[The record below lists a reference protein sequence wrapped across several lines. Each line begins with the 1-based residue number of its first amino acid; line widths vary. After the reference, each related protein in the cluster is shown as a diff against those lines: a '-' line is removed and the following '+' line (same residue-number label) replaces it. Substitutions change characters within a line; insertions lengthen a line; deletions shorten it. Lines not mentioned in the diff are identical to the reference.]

1 MTRYPISRSTFPG
14 ILLCLVISACGGGG
28 PAPVTPAPPP
38 PPPFGFTSD
47 NAAASSQVTLDQV
60 ERAYDWAQHA
70 VEAAGYAAYG
80 VVERFALF
88 CGDDSPNAA
97 TVSAMDDN
105 DADGAISQG
114 DAIRVRLENCD
125 SATSEL
131 GLEISSVKVV
141 DRAPASLVGTV
152 TISIAASADSQ
163 AASIGRYTGSYN
175 LNYTIND
182 DGSTLSLTDIEASTV
197 RDSMTDRLQSGRLVE
212 TISDLEFSVE
222 FAGRLESEELDGSF
236 DFDTTTAF
244 GGDRGSFPTAGE
256 LLLTA
261 TNSTTRIRPSADPE
275 LDEHADHQVDPV
287 GTGQYSD
294 AVSVR
299 WLDWISGSVFSWYPL
314 IREMSI
320 EPRIPF
326 AWESL
331 RANYWLY
338 NPRGGSLSLTYEWV
352 VNGAVLAGYFGGL
365 LPPGNTSKGDTVE
378 LRLTASAAGNTMT
391 RTFRVTVRN
400 SPPNLEA
407 MLSPEFP
414 ETTDDIA
421 LSFRASDEDGDP
433 VETNIQWSINGSVV
447 SDIESATLPSAR
459 YRKGDVIGVLIT
471 ANDGEAET
479 SREMEATIQDAI
491 PVIRVS
497 SAPDSVNFGET
508 ITFDAAASD
517 ADGDDLAEFQFGL
530 DYGPVGMT
538 VDPVNGRVEWD
549 ARLPMFDREMDIGW
563 RIGSSN
569 SPAESVSG
577 VLRVV
582 DPDRQ
587 YPFMVSGFSGRPLRI
602 ADLDSDGDEEMLL
615 LNESGHVYLLE
626 WDGQDYRQAW
636 AHPFANDEEVGF
648 SSLTTGDIDGDGHQE
663 IFLAGGGPHVGDDS
677 MIRLAGSD
685 RRVEDTAT
693 VPRLVEYTRLEFAD
707 LDNDG
712 SFELVYMADANPHFH
727 TSIVVLSAD
736 DLTVLWESPPDYLG
750 RDVEVG
756 NVDDDPSLEIIAA
769 GGHVFDGATYEHE
782 WSHESALSASNAL
795 NADTS
800 RSLLVGD
807 MDGDGIEE
815 LLGKLDHDDREAGVE
830 VYSVANG
837 KAIGMAG
844 PLPAALFDPRTVRP
858 HVADIDN
865 DGVTEILGSSY
876 PDFNAAA
883 YRYAESTDS
892 FERVFHSEVNSV
904 FAVPLGVGDVDG
916 DGVKELVLSG
926 RDEHFDGNPDGIGAY
941 VVAAFSPEFEV
952 EWTQSDRRDFRGGF
966 AGGRPVTR
974 ADSSASELL
983 FVLSGGRLDHGG
995 YNPRA
1000 AYLSPLTGEL
1010 SIGPRVDRG
1019 QPPNPFD
1026 VSPFDRWRVTGA
1038 SIVDYDKDGSV
1049 ELFLSLLEDN
1059 GRLMVIDPLQERVE
1073 WAREPYGR
1081 DFVDS
1086 IDLNGDG
1093 FEDLLTTAG
1102 AYDIVND
1109 ATIWEPYPD
1118 SPGHWVDLVACGD
1131 LDGDGIAEF
1140 VTVDGGIVFLYSRAS
1155 PDDEFTRSEAPRS
1168 LYENTILVSDLVI
1181 SDSDGDG
1188 LAEILLLE
1196 GAYLDLRRYDSNFGL
1211 LGSFETIEEKVHDR
1225 PDRIFPLPGG
1235 GGRAQVL
1242 VSFLRDNRGQASR
1255 LVAYDAATGH
1265 EIWESPWL
1273 FGRVLR
1279 NSVHYFE
1286 HLGEP
1291 RLAIGTSEAMY
1302 VTR

>member
-1 MTRYPISRSTFPG
+1 M
-14 ILLCLVISACGGGG
+14 
-28 PAPVTPAPPP
+28 
-38 PPPFGFTSD
+38 
-47 NAAASSQVTLDQV
+47 TLDLI
-60 ERAYDWAQHA
+60 EHAYDRARYA
-70 VEAAGYAAYG
+70 VEAADRAAG
-80 VVERFALF
+80 GLLEQFTVVCDANSS
-88 CGDDSPNAA
+88 GAA
-97 TVSAMDDN
+97 TLASTDDN
-105 DADGAISQG
+105 DASDDLTEG
-114 DAIRVRLENCD
+114 DAIQVRLEDCGD
-125 SATSEL
+125 TTSEFS
-131 GLEISSVKVV
+131 LEVGSIQTLNLVPLSLSGSVTFSTTASPESDSS
-141 DRAPASLVGTV
+141 S
-152 TISIAASADSQ
+152 AAE
-163 AASIGRYTGSYN
+163 YTGSYS
-175 LNYTIND
+175 LEYTRSGD
-182 DGSTLSLTDIEASTV
+182 DTTLSLTNIEASRV
-197 RDSMTDRLQSGRLVE
+197 MGGMTDRVESGRLQE
-212 TISDLEFSVE
+212 SITGLDYSVE
-222 FAGRLESEELDGSF
+222 FAGRVESDELGGAF
-236 DFDTTTAF
+236 DFETGTAF
-244 GGDRGSFPTAGE
+244 GGSLGSFPTAGE
-256 LLLTA
+256 LTLTA
-261 TNSTTRIRPSADPE
+261 TNSAARVTPSSSAD
-275 LDEHADHQVDPV
+275 LDEHANHQVDSG
-287 GTGQYSD
+287 GTGEYSD

-299 WLDWISGSVFSWYPL
+299 WLDWISGSLFRWYPL
-314 IREMSI
+314 IRGLSI
-320 EPRIPF
+320 MPRNPGTLQ
-326 AWESL
+326 SL
-331 RANYWLY
+331 RVVFRTYA
-338 NPRGGSLSLTYEWV
+338 PQGEHVSTTYEWL
-352 VNGAVLAGYFGGL
+352 VNGSVQVDRTSDY
-365 LPPGNTSKGDTVE
+365 LPFDDTSKGDAVE
-378 LRLTASAAGNTMT
+378 VRVTASTGENSLT
-391 RTFRVTVRN
+391 RETSVTIRN
-400 SPPNLEA
+400 IPPDVQA
-407 MLSPEFP
+407 SLSPELP
-414 ETTDDIA
+414 DTRNDIA
-421 LSFRASDEDGDP
+421 LSFRVGDVDGDE
-433 VETNIQWSINGSVV
+433 VETNVQWSINGNVV
-447 SDIESATLPSAR
+447 TDLDAATLPADRHS
-459 YRKGDVIGVLIT
+459 KNDVIRALIT
-471 ANDGEAET
+471 ASDGEAET
-479 SREMEATIQDAI
+479 STEVEVTIQDAI
-491 PVIRVS
+491 AVVGVS
-497 SAPDSVNFGET
+497 SIPGSVTHGEG
-508 ITFDAAASD
+508 IQFDASVSD
-517 ADGDDLAEFQFGL
+517 ADGDDLGSFRFGL
-530 DYGPVGMT
+530 DYGPAGMT
-538 VDPVNGRVEWD
+538 VDPVSGSVEWD
-549 ARLPMFDREMDIGW
+549 ARVPMFDREMDIGW

-569 SPAESVSG
+569 SPAEPVSG

-587 YPFMVSGFSGRPLRI
+587 YPFMVSGFSGTPLRI

-626 WDGQDYRQAW
+626 WDGQDYRQTW

-648 SSLTTGDIDGDGHQE
+648 GSLTTGDIDGDGHQE
-663 IFLAGGGPHVGDDS
+663 IFLAGRGPHVGDDA

-693 VPRLVEYTRLEFAD
+693 VPRLVEYTRLELAD
-707 LDNDG
+707 LDDDG

-830 VYSVANG
+830 VYSIANG

-844 PLPAALFDPRTVRP
+844 PLPTALFDPRTVRP

-865 DGVTEILGSSY
+865 DGVTELLGSSY

-941 VVAAFSPEFEV
+941 VVAAFNLEFEV
-952 EWTQSDRRDFRGGF
+952 EWTQSDTRDFRGGF
-966 AGGRPVTR
+966 AGGHPVTR

-995 YNPRA
+995 YIPRA

-1049 ELFLSLLEDN
+1049 ELFLSLLEN
-1059 GRLMVIDPLQERVE
+1059 SGRLMVIDPIQERVE
-1073 WAREPYGR
+1073 WVREPYGR

-1093 FEDLLTTAG
+1093 FEDLLTTAS

-1118 SPGHWVDLVACGD
+1118 SPGHWVDLVAGGD

-1140 VTVDGGIVFLYSRAS
+1140 VTEDGGIVFLYSRAS

-1168 LYENTILVSDLVI
+1168 LRDNTIVVSDLVI

-1196 GAYLDLRRYDSNFGL
+1196 GAHLDLRRYDSNFGL
-1211 LGSFETIEEKVHDR
+1211 LGSIETVVEKVHDR
-1225 PDRIFPLPGG
+1225 PDRIFSLPGG

-1242 VSFLRDNRGQASR
+1242 VSFLRENRGQASR

-1286 HLGEP
+1286 YLGEP